1 MRSHCCCE
9 CTATK
14 KTKRKEGKERVHGCV
29 AGTQELEQ
37 QISLVSGDCMLAE
50 KRAAKV
56 EKENERLQGILDRQ
70 AQSALG
76 PPDAALA
83 AAAAPTVPAPHSDGS
98 SDAAWTAAQ
107 AQARCMGREDRAT
120 VKAHYQ
126 AAAAAVV
133 AEARQRRQR
142 VLGVAAAVGA
152 LVGAAVFVLA
162 RALRAGAHTDE
173 WE

>member
-83 AAAAPTVPAPHSDGS
+83 AAPAPPVPHSDDS
-98 SDAAWTAAQ
+98 SGAAWTAAQ

-162 RALRAGAHTDE
+162 RALRAGAHTNE